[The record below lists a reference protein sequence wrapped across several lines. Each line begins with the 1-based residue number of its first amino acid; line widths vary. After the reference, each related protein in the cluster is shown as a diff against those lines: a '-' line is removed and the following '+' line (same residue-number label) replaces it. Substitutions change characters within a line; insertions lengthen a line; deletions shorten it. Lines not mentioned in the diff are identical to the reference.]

1 MWCGFCLLSKLG
13 KWMKLK
19 VNTDYFT
26 MAIKKSVMSPNRA
39 VLHLPEKFWNTSK
52 LFLICFK
59 SHNFKK
65 DQTSSAG
72 GTLTHL
78 IKQVKFLQCY
88 QYAVIYS
95 DVSQRDGSGLNQLAG
110 WGPFCCGVS
119 MFPLRLRG
127 FSPAMP
133 AFLHSPKKCIL
144 DSFVIPN

>member
-1 MWCGFCLLSKLG
+1 MWFLSIVKTGEMNKAKGQYWLLHNGL
-13 KWMKLK
+13 
-19 VNTDYFT
+19 
-26 MAIKKSVMSPNRA
+26 AIKKKVLW

-65 DQTSSAG
+65 GQTSSAG
-72 GTLTHL
+72 ETLTHL
-78 IKQVKFLQCY
+78 IKQVKFLQRY

-95 DVSQRDGSGLNQLAG
+95 VVSQRDGSGLNLLAG
-110 WGPFCCGVS
+110 WAPFCCGVS
-119 MFPLRLRG
+119 MFPLRLCR
-127 FSPAMP
+127 FSPGMP

>member
-1 MWCGFCLLSKLG
+1 MWCFCLLWKLG
-13 KWMKLK
+13 KWIKLK

-26 MAIKKSVMSPNRA
+26 MAWLLKKKSVW

-95 DVSQRDGSGLNQLAG
+95 VVSQRDGSGLNLLAG
-110 WGPFCCGVS
+110 WAPFCCGVS
-119 MFPLRLRG
+119 MFPLRLCR
-127 FSPAMP
+127 FSLGMP